1 MTKPLLLCYRRMV
14 HLNMKRK
21 IICKFT
27 ILQKYLNSFWNK
39 ILACWLGKSINYRQL
54 SHNQSFPTAT
64 RMPSP
69 PTGVETASDGGFS
82 GNLASTCCCDH
93 SKDSSENVVAL
104 KISLLGDNQIGK
116 TSFLTKYVGKEQ
128 VDEGLSTKGLNQM
141 DKTLCVRGT
150 RISYS
155 MWEVKGDVSGPT
167 QIPMACKDSV
177 AMFFMFDL
185 TSRCTL
191 SSVLSWHQQARQWNQ
206 TAIPVM
212 IGTKFDDF
220 VKLPLDLQWTIAS
233 QARAYAKALNA
244 PLFFSSATYNINVNK
259 IFKFITAKLFNLP
272 WSLERNLTIGEPI
285 IDF

>member
-1 MTKPLLLCYRRMV
+1 
-14 HLNMKRK
+14 MKRK

-27 ILQKYLNSFWNK
+27 ILQKYFNSFWNK
-39 ILACWLGKSINYRQL
+39 VLACWLGRSINYRQL
-54 SHNQSFPTAT
+54 SHNQSFPTTTT
-64 RMPSP
+64 RIPSP
-69 PTGVETASDGGFS
+69 AAEAETEGFS
-82 GNLASTCCCDH
+82 GILVSTCCCDH
-93 SKDSSENVVAL
+93 SKDSSEDVVAL

-116 TSFLTKYVGKEQ
+116 TSFLTKYVGKEK
-128 VDEGLSTKGLNQM
+128 VDEGFSTKGLNQM

-155 MWEVKGDVSGPT
+155 MWEVNGDVSGPT

-233 QARAYAKALNA
+233 QARTYAKALNA
-244 PLFFSSATYNINVNK
+244 PLFFSSSTYNINVNK
-259 IFKFITAKLFNLP
+259 IFKFTTAKLFNLP
-272 WSLERNLTIGEPI
+272 WTLERNLTIGEPI